1 LWGYLKKR
9 GWLLRPAPFYFSISS
24 KWKTVEKRLLTVKE
38 SSEELRI
45 SALCGFRDEIYL
57 YVFNKYCKNGGKK

>member
-1 LWGYLKKR
+1 M
-9 GWLLRPAPFYFSISS
+9 
-24 KWKTVEKRLLTVKE
+24 VEKRLLTVKE